1 MLETLYL
8 HLSGH
13 DVLSDEE
20 RSLLADTIVNQRE
33 FTEGEDLVSEGS
45 RPSFST
51 LLLDGFAARYKYL
64 ENGSRQF
71 TALHIAGDF
80 VDLHAFS

>member
-45 RPSFST
+45 RPSF
-51 LLLDGFAARYKYL
+51 R
-64 ENGSRQF
+64 
-71 TALHIAGDF
+71 AG
-80 VDLHAFS
+80 